1 MLLNLSYRLE
11 VLVIFSTF
19 VSCFFHGL
27 SYLIFVRNIYHN
39 YHNTIIDGDIYVIL
53 LVILWQS
60 LQLEEKSWCAHNA
73 VFGLKT
79 RLDNAHNL
87 THLKIFQGSVSS
99 CLFWRPANSDHK
111 NSSNFASLVTLLC
124 FFKMAFACSAL
135 SLNLAIESLA
145 SSAWLLASLVSSVAF

>member
-19 VSCFFHGL
+19 DSCFFHGL

-39 YHNTIIDGDIYVIL
+39 YHNTIIDGHIYVIL

-60 LQLEEKSWCAHNA
+60 FQLQDKSWYAHNT

-79 RLDNAHNL
+79 LHDNAHNL

-99 CLFWRPANSDHK
+99 CLFWRPGNVLIQTKK
-111 NSSNFASLVTLLC
+111 NPSNFAFLVTLLC

-145 SSAWLLASLVSSVAF
+145 SSA